1 MNMKMDDYNKIMES
15 IVVRSAKA
23 YNYVL
28 NKGFTVYQFDEGIN
42 NLILVNKGTLKLG
55 DMEEVAH
62 EGDVIFMPAKYKSNL
77 KYKETGP
84 VMSTDQFFFNR
95 DHIYELNRTRPVSEI
110 EADNVTILSFDAVI
124 FDTVD
129 FFHTL
134 ELPSFIIRDNPFIA
148 RLVKESGDEDI
159 AQRPGRLRVISLYAH
174 HLALEVLRYVM
185 HKKIFL
191 EQIATNIVYFKDP
204 RLVKIFYH
212 IRRNLSGDLSN
223 KVLADLA
230 GVSEDYVGQYFKAL
244 TGINPQ
250 DYIEYQRMEEAIH
263 LLRTSKLSIAEIGS
277 RVGFNGT
284 AYFCRRFKMMFGIPA
299 AKMRRRENML
309 AAGDAEWDEEDD
321 D

>member
-1 MNMKMDDYNKIMES
+1 MKMDDYNKIMES
-15 IVVRSAKA
+15 IVVRGAKA

-55 DMEEVAH
+55 DSEEVAH
-62 EGDVIFMPAKYKSNL
+62 AGDVIFMPAKYKSNL
-77 KYKETGP
+77 KFMESGP

-95 DHIYELNRTRPVSEI
+95 DNIYDLNRSVPVEQV
-110 EADNVTILSFDAVI
+110 EASNFTMISFDAVI

-134 ELPSFIIRDNPFIA
+134 ELPSFIIRDSELIT
-148 RLVKESGDEDI
+148 RLVREAGDEDI
-159 AQRPGRLRVISLYAH
+159 SQRPGRMRVIGLFAH
-174 HLALEVLRYVM
+174 HLALEVLRHVM
-185 HKKIFL
+185 RKKIFL

-223 KVLADLA
+223 KILADLA

-263 LLRTSKLSIAEIGS
+263 LLRTSKLSIAEIGA

-309 AAGDAEWDEEDD
+309 AVGDQEWDEEDED
-321 D
+321 